1 MFVPH
6 CLTGSKGQLARRND
20 RVYTTEPNQY
30 THRERSDTAELETFC
45 QISVYFK
52 KLGVHTDTHTH
63 THTHTQC
70 MAFLQSYTGTLR
82 KIVCV

>member
-63 THTHTQC
+63 THNVWHFYSHIQ
-70 MAFLQSYTGTLR
+70 AP
-82 KIVCV
+82 